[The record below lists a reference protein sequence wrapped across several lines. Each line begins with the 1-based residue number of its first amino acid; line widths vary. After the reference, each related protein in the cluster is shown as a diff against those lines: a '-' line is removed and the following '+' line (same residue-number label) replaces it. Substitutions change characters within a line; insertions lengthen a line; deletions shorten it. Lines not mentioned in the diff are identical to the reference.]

1 MEDHPRSTDSG
12 ILRDLVKIVLPMHRL
27 EGQFFQRF
35 GTDFRTFDSRR
46 FSKALGIPT
55 KPTKKPIP

>member
-1 MEDHPRSTDSG
+1 MEDHPRSTDSW
-12 ILRDLVKIVLPMHRL
+12 ILRDFEKIKLPMRRL

-35 GTDFRTFDSRR
+35 GTDFQTFDSRR
-46 FSKALGIPT
+46 FSKALGIAT